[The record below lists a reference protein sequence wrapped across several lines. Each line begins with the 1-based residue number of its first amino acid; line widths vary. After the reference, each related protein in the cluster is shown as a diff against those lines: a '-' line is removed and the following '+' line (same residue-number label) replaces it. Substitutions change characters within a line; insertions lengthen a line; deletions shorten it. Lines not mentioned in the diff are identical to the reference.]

1 MPIVRE
7 PKPLPSPLTYVPPQ
21 SVRYK
26 VATND
31 SFDTLAARPDITAAG
46 AGCSPPL
53 KVAND
58 LAFFNFRTR
67 NPPEIN
73 WYLYNKVGCRRV
85 THDGK
90 NYMFSSADQPG
101 VIYLP
106 AGSAATIRPV
116 SPVSQEERLNAWI
129 GIGVKAGTTFAV
141 PGIETVLGWALS
153 LDQVGKGMAITAS
166 INRLGLGV
174 GASVGHT
181 IIYVTGVNHPS
192 RLCGWQQGPESW
204 SDFDVNITLGEN
216 WGKLLGGGKIVKKLE
231 PLVSLFKKLNAWTPE
246 GVKSALKREPKGWIE
261 FIQTARKFKE
271 ALSIDG
277 LGEPRVFMFEI
288 PFVPS
293 YGLEVSVVYAVQN
306 FNAMPADVSSD

>member
-26 VATND
+26 VASND
-31 SFDTLAARPDITAAG
+31 SFDTLVLRPDVRAAG
-46 AGCSPPL
+46 ATCAPPL
-53 KVAND
+53 KAADD

-73 WYLYNKVGCRRV
+73 WYLFNKVGCRKV

-101 VIYLP
+101 IIYLP
-106 AGSAATIRPV
+106 VGSSKAIQPV
-116 SPVSQEERLNAWI
+116 PQAEELNAWI
-129 GIGVKAGTTFAV
+129 GIGIKGGTTFAV
-141 PGIETVLGWALS
+141 PGIETVLGWAMS
-153 LDQVGKGMAITAS
+153 LDHLGKGMAISAS

-174 GASVGHT
+174 GATVGHT

-204 SDFDVNITLGEN
+204 TDVDVNITLGEN
-216 WGKLLGGGKIVKKLE
+216 WGKLVGGGKIAKKLA
-231 PLVSLFKKLNAWTPE
+231 PLVNGFKKLNAWTPE
-246 GVKSALKREPKGWIE
+246 GLKSALKREPKGWTE
-261 FIQTARKFKE
+261 LIQTARKFKE
-271 ALSIDG
+271 SLGIDG
-277 LGEPRVFMFEI
+277 RGEPRVFMFEI
-288 PFVPS
+288 PFIPS
-293 YGLEVSVVYAVQN
+293 YGLELSVVYAVQN
-306 FNAMPADVSSD
+306 FNAMPADVACD